1 MAQSRTANE
10 KLDFVVNLLT
20 MLDDARFDDKSNSIQ
35 GSLGK
40 QSILSFDEIEKQ
52 LELFDIDTFDND
64 SIRNILVIP
73 LTSTNIYFDINHYLK
88 KDTRRLDYFPAQSFY
103 IYDKSIRYFPGMDS
117 INNVELNNIFVIAD
131 LFSNLKIISDL
142 QGNSGNKSFI
152 IFVGKKNLKINSEY
166 NSSDLN
172 VDLILVKCF
181 IRDYIQNEFHQED
194 RHLSII
200 NGLHEVYNG
209 GEISLSEFLKKIEN
223 FFRVVKSNFQ
233 LYMDKF
239 SFDDFKNKV
248 EEDRREYTI
257 KINKVFS
264 DMQNQLLTLP
274 IATVLAAGQMVNV
287 TSAGDFIKN
296 VLIVIG
302 IIIFCI
308 FVLMQIAN
316 QGSTLTALNDEIK
329 LRKNEMEKKEDS
341 DHKTEY
347 LSVYTQ
353 LDKRIEKLGDNLV
366 LVKNITL
373 VTTTLVFLVFITR
386 FFL

>member
-1 MAQSRTANE
+1 MAQSNTVDE
-10 KLDFVVNLLT
+10 KLDFIVNLLT
-20 MLDDARFDDKSNSIQ
+20 MLDGIRFDEESNCVQ

-40 QSILSFDEIEKQ
+40 RSSLSFEEIENQ
-52 LELFDIDTFDND
+52 LESFDIDTSDND
-64 SIRNILVIP
+64 LVKNIFVIP

-88 KDTRRLDYFPAQSFY
+88 KDTRRLDYSPAQSFY
-103 IYDKSIRYFPGMDS
+103 IYDKSIRYVPGTAS
-117 INNVELNNIFVIAD
+117 SNVELNNIFVIAD

-142 QGNSGNKSFI
+142 QGDSGNKSFI

-166 NSSDLN
+166 DLGDLN
-172 VDLILVKCF
+172 KDSILIKSF

-200 NGLHEVYNG
+200 NGLHEVYNE
-209 GEISLSEFLKKIEN
+209 GEISLSVFLKKIET

-287 TSAGDFIKN
+287 ASAGDFIKN

-302 IIIFCI
+302 IIIFCV

-316 QGSTLTALNDEIK
+316 QGSTLTALDDEIK
-329 LRKNEMEKKEDS
+329 LRKSEMDKKEDS

-347 LSVYTQ
+347 LGVYTQ
-353 LDKRIEKLGDNLV
+353 LDKRIEKLGDNLE

-373 VTTTLVFLVFITR
+373 VATTLVFLVFITR

>member
-1 MAQSRTANE
+1 MAQSTTADE

-20 MLDDARFDDKSNSIQ
+20 MLDGVCFDEKSNCIH

-40 QSILSFDEIEKQ
+40 RSTLSFDEIEKQ
-52 LELFDIDTFDND
+52 LESFDIDTSDND
-64 SIRNILVIP
+64 SVKSLLVIS

-88 KDTRRLDYFPAQSFY
+88 KDSRRLDASPTQSFY
-103 IYDKSIRYFPGMDS
+103 IYDQAVRYVPGIATS
-117 INNVELNNIFVIAD
+117 NELLKNIFSIAD

-142 QGNSGNKSFI
+142 NGDTGNKSFI

-166 NSSDLN
+166 NSNDLN
-172 VDLILVKCF
+172 LDLVTVKSF
-181 IRDYIQNEFHQED
+181 VRDFIQNDFHQQD
-194 RHLSII
+194 RHLSVI
-200 NGLHEVYNG
+200 NGLHENFKES
-209 GEISLSEFLKKIEN
+209 EISLSILLKSFEN
-223 FFRVVKSNFQ
+223 FYRIVKSNFQ

-296 VLIVIG
+296 ILIVVG
-302 IIIFCI
+302 IIIFCV
-308 FVLMQIAN
+308 FVLMQISN
-316 QGSTLTALNDEIK
+316 QNSTLGALEAEIG
-329 LRKNEMEKKEDS
+329 LRKNEMNKKEDS

-347 LSVYTQ
+347 LKVYS
-353 LDKRIEKLGDNLV
+353 KLGERISKLDENLL

-373 VTTTLVFLVFITR
+373 VSTSLVILVFFVR

>member
-1 MAQSRTANE
+1 MAQSNTGNE

-20 MLDDARFDDKSNSIQ
+20 MLDGVRFDEKSNCIQ

-40 QSILSFDEIEKQ
+40 RSNLSFKEIENQ
-52 LELFDIDTFDND
+52 LESFDIDTSDND
-64 SIRNILVIP
+64 SVRNILVIP

-88 KDTRRLDYFPAQSFY
+88 KDSRRIDASPTQSFY
-103 IYDKSIRYFPGMDS
+103 IYDQATKYVSGTAS
-117 INNVELNNIFVIAD
+117 KNELLNNIFVIAD
-131 LFSNLKIISDL
+131 LFSNLKLISDL
-142 QGNSGNKSFI
+142 QSNSGNKSFI

-166 NSSDLN
+166 DQNDLN
-172 VDLILVKCF
+172 LNLILIKTF
-181 IRDYIQNEFHQED
+181 IREYIQNEFHQED

-200 NGLHEVYNG
+200 NGLHEVYSE
-209 GEISLSEFLKKIEN
+209 GEISLSTFLEKVET
-223 FFRVVKSNFQ
+223 FSRVVKSNFL

-239 SFDDFKNKV
+239 SFDDFKNEV

-302 IIIFCI
+302 IIVFCV

-316 QGSTLTALNDEIK
+316 QDSTLTALDDEIK
-329 LRKNEMEKKEDS
+329 LRKSEMDKKKDS

-347 LSVYTQ
+347 LGAYNQ
-353 LDKRIEKLGDNLV
+353 LDKRIVKLNSNLE

-373 VTTTLVFLVFITR
+373 VTTTLVFLVFIIR